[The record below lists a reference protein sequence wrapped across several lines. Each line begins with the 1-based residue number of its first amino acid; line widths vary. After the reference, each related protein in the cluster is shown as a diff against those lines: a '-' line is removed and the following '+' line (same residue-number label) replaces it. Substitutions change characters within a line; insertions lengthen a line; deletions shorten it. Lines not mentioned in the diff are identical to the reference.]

1 MPDFQRFLDKEKPP
15 GATEISRA
23 LTAAVE
29 PLWQALTGYL
39 GRAYDFAPESK
50 YGRKSGWAFQYRRSE
65 RTLCTLFP
73 EEKAFTVLVTLGKN
87 ELARLHPQLAD
98 LGKRTQ
104 EIIDQAHQYPDG
116 KWLWIRV
123 SEERDVE
130 DIKTLIVCKRRP
142 RL

>member
-1 MPDFQRFLDKEKPP
+1 MGIPVQ
-15 GATEISRA
+15 
-23 LTAAVE
+23 AV
-29 PLWQALTGYL
+29 
-39 GRAYDFAPESK
+39 R
-50 YGRKSGWAFQYRRSE
+50 

-87 ELARLHPQLAD
+87 ELARLDPQLAD

-104 EIIDQAHQYPDG
+104 EIVDQAHQYPDG

-123 SEERDVE
+123 LKERDIE
-130 DIKTLIVCKRRP
+130 DIKTLIACKRRP

>member
-1 MPDFQRFLDKEKPP
+1 MPDFQRFLDKEKLPS
-15 GATEISRA
+15 AAEISRA
-23 LTAAVE
+23 LTSAAE

-39 GRAYDFAPESK
+39 STAYDFAPESK
-50 YGRKSGWAFQYRRSE
+50 YGRKSGWAFQYRRSG

-87 ELARLHPQLAD
+87 ELARLEPQFAG

-104 EIIDQAHQYPDG
+104 EIVEQAHQYPDG

-123 SEERDVE
+123 MEERDVE
-130 DIKTLIVCKRRP
+130 DIKTLIACKRRP